1 MRRNRVSV
9 VGRRDFLLSAG
20 AAAMLAPWLGGA
32 AGAQDKPP
40 TWEDVVKKIMG
51 EAKPVDGKIT
61 LEAPEIAE
69 SGNTVPFTVTIESPM
84 TEKEHVKAVHVI
96 STGNPAPLIA
106 TYHFSPLAGR
116 ASAVSRM
123 RLARTQD
130 VVIVAA
136 LNDGRFLMGKRQVK
150 VTIGGC
156 GG

>member
-1 MRRNRVSV
+1 MRTDHVRII
-9 VGRRDFLLSAG
+9 GRRDVLLGAT
-20 AAAMLAPWLGGA
+20 AAAALAPWLSGA
-32 AGAQDKPP
+32 VLAQDKPP
-40 TWEDVVKKIMG
+40 TWQDVVKKIMG
-51 EAKPVDGKIT
+51 DAKPVDGKIT

-69 SGNTVPFTVTIESPM
+69 SGNTVPFTVTVDSPM
-84 TEKEHVKAVHVI
+84 TEKEHVKAIHVI
-96 STGNPAPLIA
+96 STGNPAPLIV
-106 TYHFSPLAGR
+106 TYHFTPLAGR

-130 VVIVAA
+130 VMIVAA

>member
-1 MRRNRVSV
+1 MRIQRLRI
-9 VGRRDFLLSAG
+9 VGRRDFLLGAG
-20 AAAMLAPWLGGA
+20 AATLLAPWLTGA
-32 AGAQDKPP
+32 ALAQDKPP
-40 TWEDVVKKIMG
+40 AWEETVKKIMG
-51 EAKPVDGKIT
+51 EAKPVDGKII

-69 SGNTVPFTVTIESPM
+69 SGNTVPFTVSVESPM
-84 TEKEHVKAVHVI
+84 TEKEYVSAIHVV

-106 TYHFSPLAGR
+106 TFHFTPLAGR

-130 VVIVAA
+130 VIIIAA